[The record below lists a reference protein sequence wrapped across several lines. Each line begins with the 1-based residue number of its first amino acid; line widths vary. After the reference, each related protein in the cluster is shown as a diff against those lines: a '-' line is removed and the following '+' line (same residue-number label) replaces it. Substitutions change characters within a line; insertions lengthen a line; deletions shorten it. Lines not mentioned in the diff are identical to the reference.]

1 MSVQLGVGVVEA
13 PRLTACGPK
22 DDVTCRCA
30 ACVWMNLNSQEHVS
44 PHTWSTTSSAPMTS
58 DAVVSRSTSRRD
70 LTAAPSDEG
79 QSGNGE
85 MGQGDPRLDRCGV
98 RART

>member
-1 MSVQLGVGVVEA
+1 MLVQLGVGVVEA

-30 ACVWMNLNSQEHVS
+30 VCVWMNLNSQEHVS

-58 DAVVSRSTSRRD
+58 DAVVSPSTSRRD

-79 QSGNGE
+79 PSGNGE
-85 MGQGDPRLDRCGV
+85 MGSASL
-98 RART
+98 